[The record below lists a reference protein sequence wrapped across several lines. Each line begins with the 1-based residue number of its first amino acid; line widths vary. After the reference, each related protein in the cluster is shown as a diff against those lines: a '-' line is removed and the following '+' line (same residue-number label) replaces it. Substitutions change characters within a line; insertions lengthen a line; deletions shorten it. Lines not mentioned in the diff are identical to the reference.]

1 VGSVWFHRRIY
12 NIHCA
17 FHGSL
22 FNCCILML
30 HFLGHF
36 CIHVGKLDDSKLLI
50 CGGSHLLCL
59 YALWLNGVLHLSD
72 LSLSLGSVGC

>member
-1 VGSVWFHRRIY
+1 
-12 NIHCA
+12 
-17 FHGSL
+17 
-22 FNCCILML
+22 ML